1 MESNQMEVLQSMKI
15 LEQLPIVKKLMK
27 ENKKLAKKNK
37 ELRMLVQ
44 IVTRNIGLLEQSR
57 APQVP
62 ITKQPKEVIIIDDTQ
77 AEAASKLR
85 GKLTPEQP
93 VEVEEIHVKV
103 EKENGDSP
111 VEEVDE
117 EEVEEEEVE
126 EEEVEVEEVE
136 VEEVEVEEVEVEEEE
151 VEEEE
156 VEEEEVEVEEEEDGD
171 SSVVEGDNENSPEED
186 DEVFEIEIKGKTY
199 YTDNQE
205 NGIIYDMDDEGE
217 ISLEVGKLTNGK
229 PSFYK

>member
-44 IVTRNIGLLEQSR
+44 IVTRNIGLLEQPR
-57 APQVP
+57 GPQVP

-93 VEVEEIHVKV
+93 IVVEEIHVKV
-103 EKENGDSP
+103 EKENGDS
-111 VEEVDE
+111 V
-117 EEVEEEEVE
+117 
-126 EEEVEVEEVE
+126 
-136 VEEVEVEEVEVEEEE
+136 
-151 VEEEE
+151 
-156 VEEEEVEVEEEEDGD
+156 G
-171 SSVVEGDNENSPEED
+171 EGVTGTP
-186 DEVFEIEIKGKTY
+186 
-199 YTDNQE
+199 
-205 NGIIYDMDDEGE
+205 
-217 ISLEVGKLTNGK
+217 
-229 PSFYK
+229 P